1 MAIKKT
7 ALNAL
12 DLMTTN
18 DVAKELG
25 VTIRSVQLW
34 VEQGAL
40 EGWKT
45 PGGHRRITR
54 ASFNRFITGKSHLG
68 KSEIN
73 QNEVA
78 QNKAYLST
86 SKKPAIN
93 ESRLKVVVVEDD
105 QAMLMLY
112 RMTIE
117 SWKLPIDVRFISN
130 GYEAIVSISQNTP
143 DLLITDLKMPEM
155 DGFAMLKALRNM
167 DDFSLMTIV
176 VVTGMQAHEIDDKG
190 GIPRGVSLYGKSPV
204 PFLEMRELM
213 QSLVEKKHD
222 RFAT

>member
-7 ALNAL
+7 ALKAL

-18 DVAKELG
+18 DVAKELD

-54 ASFNRFITGKSHLG
+54 TSFNRFITSKSRVG
-68 KSEIN
+68 KSEIDQSAAN
-73 QNEVA
+73 
-78 QNKAYLST
+78 LSI
-86 SKKPAIN
+86 SKESANN
-93 ESRLKVVVVEDD
+93 ESRLEVVVVEDD
-105 QAMLMLY
+105 QAMLKLY
-112 RMTIE
+112 QMTIE
-117 SWKLPIDVRFISN
+117 SWKLPIEVRFISN

-155 DGFAMLKALRNM
+155 DGFSMLKALRNM
-167 DDFSLMTIV
+167 DDFLLMTIV
-176 VVTGMQAHEIDDKG
+176 VVTGMQTYEIEDKG
-190 GIPRGVSLYGKSPV
+190 GIPKGIRLYSKSPV
-204 PFLEMRELM
+204 PFLEIRELM
-213 QSLVEKKHD
+213 QDLINKKHE
-222 RFAT
+222 RFVA

>member
-7 ALNAL
+7 ALKAL

-18 DVAKELG
+18 DVAKELD

-54 ASFNRFITGKSHLG
+54 TSFNRFITSKSQVGKT
-68 KSEIN
+68 EIDQSAAN
-73 QNEVA
+73 
-78 QNKAYLST
+78 LSI
-86 SKKPAIN
+86 SKESANN
-93 ESRLKVVVVEDD
+93 ESRLEVVVVEDD
-105 QAMLMLY
+105 QAMLKLY
-112 RMTIE
+112 QMTIE
-117 SWKLPIDVRFISN
+117 SWKLPIEVRLISN

-155 DGFAMLKALRNM
+155 DGFSMLKALRNM
-167 DDFSLMTIV
+167 DDFLLMTIV
-176 VVTGMQAHEIDDKG
+176 VVTGMQTYEIEDKG
-190 GIPRGVSLYGKSPV
+190 GIPKGIRLYSKSPV
-204 PFLEMRELM
+204 PFLEIRELM
-213 QSLVEKKHD
+213 QDLINKKHE
-222 RFAT
+222 RFVA

>member
-7 ALNAL
+7 ALKAL

-18 DVAKELG
+18 DVAKELD

-54 ASFNRFITGKSHLG
+54 TSFNRFITSKSRVGKT
-68 KSEIN
+68 EIDHSAAN
-73 QNEVA
+73 
-78 QNKAYLST
+78 LSIPKE
-86 SKKPAIN
+86 SAIN
-93 ESRLKVVVVEDD
+93 ESRLEVVVVEDD
-105 QAMLMLY
+105 QAMLKLY
-112 RMTIE
+112 QMTIE
-117 SWKLPIDVRFISN
+117 SWKLPIEVRLISN

-155 DGFAMLKALRNM
+155 DGFSMLKALRNM
-167 DDFSLMTIV
+167 DDFLLMTIV
-176 VVTGMQAHEIDDKG
+176 VVTGMQTYEIEDKG
-190 GIPRGVSLYGKSPV
+190 GIPKGIRLYSKSPV
-204 PFLEMRELM
+204 PFLEIRELM
-213 QSLVEKKHD
+213 QDLINKKHE
-222 RFAT
+222 RFVA